1 MPTAQDA
8 LQHDALQR
16 ALSTALVFLLLV
28 TGASVAGC
36 DSGGS
41 SSEATGPD
49 TTRVTASL
57 DGELSVES
65 TPSSHRV
72 NYTVA
77 ETDENAL
84 ENGEDATNGFSFT
97 APTPIDVPNIDEI
110 TTVEGGDPPGFDRYQ
125 VTVQSSDPQ
134 ESLDSITLL
143 NGDQEVA
150 TADTPAGDSPDSLS
164 KTYVIIVTS
173 P

>member
-1 MPTAQDA
+1 MPILRNT
-8 LQHDALQR
+8 LQK
-16 ALSTALVFLLLV
+16 ALSFLPALLLLCAGLFV
-28 TGASVAGC
+28 FGC

-57 DGELSVES
+57 SGDLSIES
-65 TPSSHRV
+65 TPTDHRV

-84 ENGEDATNGFSFT
+84 ENGGDATNGFSFT
-97 APTPIDVPNIDEI
+97 ARTPIDVPDIDEI
-110 TTVEGGDPPGFDRYQ
+110 TTVEGGDPPGFDRFR
-125 VTVQSSDPQ
+125 VVVQSS
-134 ESLDSITLL
+134 ETEELDSVTLL
-143 NGDQEVA
+143 NDGQEVA
-150 TADTPAGDSPDSLS
+150 TADAPAGDNPDSIS